1 MKNWRKTLLFLGDA
15 LMLCGAGYL
24 MLIIRFGINDAPQM
38 VQPHLV
44 PFSIWGGLIFVIF
57 YIFNV
62 YEATSLKPNF
72 TNLRQFLLALGTSTL
87 AGITLFYFLS
97 FQIAP
102 KTNLLITQA
111 LFAGLVFLWR
121 SLFYYVF
128 AKNFKNNIAFI
139 GETPES
145 KILIENIK
153 QNPHIGYAYKG
164 TFTDFD
170 ALLQSSEKIDTIVY
184 IQTIHTADLMQLS
197 QSSYQY
203 LDIKKAFQMI
213 LSKLPVS
220 LIDDGLAIK
229 ILEQRE
235 NILEKTIRRLIDI
248 VFASSVILI
257 TLPITIITA
266 IAIFI
271 NDRKQIFLKQT
282 RVGKQKNLFTI
293 YKFRSMIVLSADG
306 SAENTGAQWASQN
319 DNRITKVGKIIRK
332 THIDEIPQMI
342 NILRG
347 DITLVGP
354 RPERPE
360 FVEGLE
366 KEIPYYFLRH
376 TVKPG
381 FTGWAQIKFRYAR
394 SIMDSREKFEY
405 DLFYI
410 KNHTLFI
417 DLGIIIKTIQI
428 IFTH

>member
-1 MKNWRKTLLFLGDA
+1 MKNWRKMVLFFGDTI
-15 LMLCGAGYL
+15 MLCGAGYL
-24 MLIIRFGINDAPQM
+24 MLTIRFGVNGATAM
-38 VQPHLV
+38 VSPHLV
-44 PFSIWGGLIFVIF
+44 PFTIWAGLIFVIF
-57 YIFNV
+57 YIFNT

-72 TNLRQFLLALGTSTL
+72 INLRQFLLALGTSTL
-87 AGITLFYFLS
+87 AGIILFYFLS

-121 SLFYYVF
+121 SLFYYIF

-139 GETPES
+139 GETIES
-145 KILIENIK
+145 KILIANIL

-164 TFTDFD
+164 TFTDFG

-184 IQTIHTADLMQLS
+184 IHTIHTADLMQLS
-197 QSSYQY
+197 QSTYQY

-220 LIDDGLAIK
+220 LMDDGLAIK
-229 ILEQRE
+229 LLERRE
-235 NILEKTIRRLIDI
+235 NILETSIKRLIDI
-248 VFASSVILI
+248 VFALVVLI
-257 TLPITIITA
+257 CTSPITIVIGLILLLEKNGQVFYRQIRTGYKGIPFA
-266 IAIFI
+266 II
-271 NDRKQIFLKQT
+271 
-282 RVGKQKNLFTI
+282 
-293 YKFRSMIVLSADG
+293 KFRSMTVDAEKDGAKWADTKD
-306 SAENTGAQWASQN
+306 S
-319 DNRITKVGKIIRK
+319 RITKLGAFLRK
-332 THIDEIPQMI
+332 THIDEIPQMW

-360 FVEGLE
+360 FISLLE

-376 TVKPG
+376 TIKPG

-410 KNHTLFI
+410 KNHNFFV
-417 DLGIIIKTIQI
+417 DLGIIVKTIQI

>member
-1 MKNWRKTLLFLGDA
+1 MKNWRKMILFLGDTI
-15 LMLCGAGYL
+15 MLCGAGYL
-24 MLIIRFGINDAPQM
+24 MLIIRFGINEASTM
-38 VQPHLV
+38 VAPHLA
-44 PFSIWGGLIFVIF
+44 PFTIWGGLIFVIF

-72 TNLRQFLLALGTSTL
+72 INLRQFLLALGTSTL

-121 SLFYYVF
+121 TVFYYIF

-164 TFTDFD
+164 TFTDFG
-170 ALLQSSEKIDTIVY
+170 ALLQSQEKIETIVY
-184 IQTIHTADLMQLS
+184 VQTINTNDLMLLS
-197 QSSYQY
+197 QSPYQH
-203 LDIKKAFQMI
+203 LDIRKAFQMI
-213 LSKLPVS
+213 LSRLPVS
-220 LIDDGLAIK
+220 LIDDSLAIK
-229 ILEQRE
+229 ILERRE
-235 NILEKTIRRLIDI
+235 NIFEKSIRRIIDI
-248 VFASSVILI
+248 SFSFLVLSITLPV
-257 TLPITIITA
+257 TLPITVLLLA
-266 IAIFI
+266 GRKGPVFY
-271 NDRKQIFLKQT
+271 KQIRTGYRGVTFS
-282 RVGKQKNLFTI
+282 I
-293 YKFRSMIVLSADG
+293 IKFRSMSAD
-306 SAENTGAQWASQN
+306 AEKDGAKWADQN
-319 DNRITKVGKIIRK
+319 DSRVTKLGAFLRK
-332 THIDEIPQMI
+332 THIDEIPQMW

-360 FVEGLE
+360 FISLLE

-376 TVKPG
+376 TIKPG

-410 KNHTLFI
+410 KNHNFFV
-417 DLGIIIKTIQI
+417 DLGIIVKTIQI